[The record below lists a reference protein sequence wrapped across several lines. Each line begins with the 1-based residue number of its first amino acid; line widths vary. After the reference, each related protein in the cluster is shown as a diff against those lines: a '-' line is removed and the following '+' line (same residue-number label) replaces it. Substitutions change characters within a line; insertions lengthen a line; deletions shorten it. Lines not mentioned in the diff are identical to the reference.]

1 MNAVSVTQAPAITV
15 VRGRPAPAELA
26 AVVAVLLAAGAAA
39 AAVPAAPSRFS
50 AWSERSRSQRGLPR
64 PGPHSWRASGLPR

>member
-1 MNAVSVTQAPAITV
+1 MSADAVAQTPAITV

-26 AVVAVLLAAGAAA
+26 AVVAVLLAAGTAG
-39 AAVPAAPSRFS
+39 AVPAAPPRFS
-50 AWSERSRSQRGLPR
+50 AWSARAHRQHGLPR